1 MWWDVKLELLVQ
13 CMPRPTLTY
22 HSGLCL
28 FFLLANLP
36 RLVAQ
41 QPVSTE
47 ASLSSEIDTN
57 WKAVQI
63 RVKDLSPEARVAAV
77 GQWLKT
83 QQPKLEELKQKR
95 IQSVRQASAQTV
107 PAPLP
112 APTPLT
118 ELDRINA
125 AIEKEFQSIRNTI
138 LSPEERIR
146 LVNAAKEKTACLQAQ
161 RAVILRRAAGSTNAT
176 MSPAGQ
182 VSSAQ
187 STPEGQLAAKTREM
201 LEQIKTMPPKERIAS
216 IDARKAE
223 IDSISHEV
231 EVARKAASTSPIPE
245 PQKSPNQENI
255 P

>member
-107 PAPLP
+107 P
-112 APTPLT
+112 
-118 ELDRINA
+118 
-125 AIEKEFQSIRNTI
+125 
-138 LSPEERIR
+138 
-146 LVNAAKEKTACLQAQ
+146 
-161 RAVILRRAAGSTNAT
+161 
-176 MSPAGQ
+176 
-182 VSSAQ
+182 
-187 STPEGQLAAKTREM
+187 
-201 LEQIKTMPPKERIAS
+201 
-216 IDARKAE
+216 
-223 IDSISHEV
+223 
-231 EVARKAASTSPIPE
+231 
-245 PQKSPNQENI
+245 
-255 P
+255 